1 MATFNNY
8 EVTRRYNRP
17 AQSGRTLL
25 DMYFANNG
33 QYFDPSSV
41 SAVWILPDTGT
52 TNGSPDFYLDR
63 NASALGTSAYGMLAP
78 SALSGSIVAYFDVS
92 NGAIP
97 ASLSAAPVAN
107 YDPNTSA
114 ASGIYRVS
122 SGHYSILP
130 QGTAMMPAFS
140 ATGKYFDIWLI
151 KDFNG
156 SNWRLYFN
164 QFETFN
170 DRIVTYTEPFQ
181 VTSKAK
187 LQGPKYMSLSSIQ
200 NLYISTEHFFV
211 NKNMPLGTESIWQ
224 NTILQN
230 AQLRIRQRH
239 PQTTGDITTV
249 VDWTEDIIVS
259 SEDTIIYTWDTAALS
274 KGSYFVQVKY
284 NLLEQ
289 TIFSE
294 EFTVVLR

>member
-1 MATFNNY
+1 
-8 EVTRRYNRP
+8 
-17 AQSGRTLL
+17 
-25 DMYFANNG
+25 MYFANNG

-170 DRIVTYTEPFQ
+170 DRIVT
-181 VTSKAK
+181 
-187 LQGPKYMSLSSIQ
+187 LSTC
-200 NLYISTEHFFV
+200 L
-211 NKNMPLGTESIWQ
+211 
-224 NTILQN
+224 
-230 AQLRIRQRH
+230 
-239 PQTTGDITTV
+239 
-249 VDWTEDIIVS
+249 
-259 SEDTIIYTWDTAALS
+259 
-274 KGSYFVQVKY
+274 
-284 NLLEQ
+284 
-289 TIFSE
+289 
-294 EFTVVLR
+294 